1 MGACEFREV
10 YMRGNLKC
18 RILKEIRK
26 WIAKENEIPYE
37 FSECEYKGNCSGNC
51 PKCMSELL
59 WLREKLD
66 ERESLGKPVTVTAGN
81 LEDFVEYA
89 FDEIDID
96 SRQSQEDPEELTG
109 SIIVP
114 GPFPEIDPSL
124 FHL

>member
-10 YMRGNLKC
+10 YMRGKQKC

-59 WLREKLD
+59 WLREKLE
-66 ERESLGKPVTVTAGN
+66 ERESL
-81 LEDFVEYA
+81 
-89 FDEIDID
+89 
-96 SRQSQEDPEELTG
+96 
-109 SIIVP
+109 
-114 GPFPEIDPSL
+114 
-124 FHL
+124 